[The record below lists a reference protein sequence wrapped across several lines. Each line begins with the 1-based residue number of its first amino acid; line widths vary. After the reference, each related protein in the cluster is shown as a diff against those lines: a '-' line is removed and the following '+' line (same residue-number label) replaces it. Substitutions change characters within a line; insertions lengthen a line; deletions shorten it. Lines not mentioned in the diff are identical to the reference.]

1 MDTMDWMD
9 VMDPSGE
16 ALHRVRQPGSSPLHL
31 LSSSPS
37 LASGAALHLSRE
49 SDGRGS
55 PALLSPLPFLLSQFR
70 SDTFLPMPS
79 DGITRLQE
87 RLDARR
93 RELRIG
99 HETVAAISGVSIATV
114 KRVFG
119 GELGEV
125 TFRHVAAVA
134 EAVGLSIEGSGP
146 PAQALLERRAAAK
159 ARRVAESIQSAAVL
173 SGRGVAADDLARLE
187 SAIADE
193 LLLGS
198 PRRLWS

>member
-1 MDTMDWMD
+1 MDGMD
-9 VMDPSGE
+9 SERE
-16 ALHRVRQPGSSPLHL
+16 APQLAARVWLTTGGDQVR
-31 LSSSPS
+31 
-37 LASGAALHLSRE
+37 
-49 SDGRGS
+49 
-55 PALLSPLPFLLSQFR
+55 LLSPPLLFSSSLLTPYSLLLSQFR
-70 SDTFLPMPS
+70 SDTFPPMPS

-134 EAVGLSIEGSGP
+134 DAVGLSIEGSGP

-173 SGRGVAADDLARLE
+173 SGRGVAAEDLARLE

>member
-9 VMDPSGE
+9 VMDPEGEVRLRSRQESGE
-16 ALHRVRQPGSSPLHL
+16 QRAATRFVSFPLFSSSPLL
-31 LSSSPS
+31 
-37 LASGAALHLSRE
+37 
-49 SDGRGS
+49 
-55 PALLSPLPFLLSQFR
+55 LLSPYSSLLSQFR
-70 SDTFLPMPS
+70 SDTFPPMPS

-134 EAVGLSIEGSGP
+134 DAVGLSIEGSGP
-146 PAQALLERRAAAK
+146 PAQALLERRAASK
-159 ARRVAESIQSAAVL
+159 ARRVAESIQSAAIL

>member
-1 MDTMDWMD
+1 
-9 VMDPSGE
+9 
-16 ALHRVRQPGSSPLHL
+16 
-31 LSSSPS
+31 
-37 LASGAALHLSRE
+37 
-49 SDGRGS
+49 
-55 PALLSPLPFLLSQFR
+55 
-70 SDTFLPMPS
+70 MPS
-79 DGITRLQE
+79 DGSARLQE

-134 EAVGLSIEGSGP
+134 EAVGLSLEGSGP
-146 PAQALLERRAAAK
+146 AAEVLLERRAAVK
-159 ARRVAESIQSAAVL
+159 ARRVAEHIQSAATL
-173 SGRGVAADDLARLE
+173 SGRGIAADDLARLE

>member
-1 MDTMDWMD
+1 
-9 VMDPSGE
+9 
-16 ALHRVRQPGSSPLHL
+16 
-31 LSSSPS
+31 
-37 LASGAALHLSRE
+37 
-49 SDGRGS
+49 
-55 PALLSPLPFLLSQFR
+55 
-70 SDTFLPMPS
+70 MPS

-99 HETVAAISGVSIATV
+99 HETVASISGVSIATV

-134 EAVGLSIEGSGP
+134 EAVGLSIKGSGP
-146 PAQALLERRAAAK
+146 PAQSLLEQRAAVK

-173 SGRGVAADDLARLE
+173 SGRGVAAGDLARLE